1 MSIDLNTVE
10 EYLKN
15 LTAREL
21 TELFYKATS
30 HLLVKEAYENGDF
43 YQEKICLAKTVY
55 GGTEGVPDRES
66 DIYLVALPAD
76 HVRNVNWGGS
86 LNQNGR
92 CTQCMVEL
100 ASVAKAVICPICSTE
115 NYCT

>member
-1 MSIDLNTVE
+1 MVVE
-10 EYLKN
+10 TEQIREYLET
-15 LTAREL
+15 LTEGEL
-21 TELFYKATS
+21 AELFYQVAS
-30 HLLVKEAYENGDF
+30 NLIVKEVYENGDF

-86 LNQNGR
+86 LNQGGR

-100 ASVAKAVICPICSTE
+100 ASVAKAVVCPICGTE